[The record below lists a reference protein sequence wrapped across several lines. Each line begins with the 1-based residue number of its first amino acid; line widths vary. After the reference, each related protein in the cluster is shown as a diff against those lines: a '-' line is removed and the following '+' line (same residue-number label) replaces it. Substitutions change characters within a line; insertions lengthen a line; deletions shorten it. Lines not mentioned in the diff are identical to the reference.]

1 MKISI
6 LLLFLA
12 HGVARGRKKKLLKTS
27 LHVGIFSCV
36 ICLLLSRNIA
46 YCWKLLSSLIQKVAV
61 IFNPELGYLIEEY
74 HFLRRRLIE
83 FPPSKISL
91 AIQWSVILFCCIVFF
106 VRFDFETNVG
116 KCKIY
121 LHIYSYILYSY
132 TACILYTVVTCGNVF

>member
-12 HGVARGRKKKLLKTS
+12 RGVAKHNSPREAEKKKLLKS
-27 LHVGIFSCV
+27 LHVGIFSYV
-36 ICLLLSRNIA
+36 ICLLLSRNTV
-46 YCWKLLSSLIQKVAV
+46 YSLIQKVAV

-132 TACILYTVVTCGNVF
+132 TAYILYTVVTCGNVF